1 MGRHHAVRGGAC
13 VQQRRARRAALIV
26 LAACVAMMLLLG
38 AAERAPAA
46 RAGEAGTG
54 DTLVDRLLD
63 GASLADAM
71 EEAGFVTVDEHT
83 VPAWFAQ
90 EIMPFAR
97 VRECYA
103 SSDLSAVFLSVSRG
117 ADESFAALRALF
129 EEQGW
134 VAVTD
139 DEGGM
144 LALMKDGGTCR
155 WMTVNAQETE
165 TGWDAALRIQLA
177 SSEREGLRR
186 AGDGS

>member
-1 MGRHHAVRGGAC
+1 MGRHQVGKAGAC
-13 VQQRRARRAALIV
+13 VQQRRVRSAALIIFASC
-26 LAACVAMMLLLG
+26 AAMILLLG
-38 AAERAPAA
+38 AAERASASKAA
-46 RAGEAGTG
+46 EAGAS

-63 GASLADAM
+63 GACLADAM
-71 EEAGFVTVDEHT
+71 EEAGFVTVDERT
-83 VPAWFAQ
+83 APAWFAQ

-97 VRECYA
+97 VQECYA
-103 SSDLSAVFLSVSRG
+103 NGDLSAIFLSVSRG